1 MGGNPAPPLAETLVQ
16 LVLRARRIDVLIQT
30 EEDWHALGMIAAR
43 MLFWCGGAIYACRC
57 EGREMRFALQ
67 VVHASFGTIAHQI
80 AGAYATHLRKTRR
93 LSGGIFAHYIS
104 IPLRDDTSL
113 DDLVFWLHR
122 SDHPASAP
130 TRAMRGTTTRVWTAD
145 SAYFSPNTL
154 PWINTDRVL
163 TSLGFGAAG
172 PATYRRRK
180 FEEISPQVIETLTRR
195 PPRAHRS
202 EFLRDPAA
210 TSLEA
215 DHATRAARPNMET
228 IARTVA
234 DYCKVSYDDMLTDS
248 RKRAVSKARV
258 IATVLATR
266 NGATAAAAARL
277 FNRSRSTLIEQA
289 EHYRA
294 TQPEIFAEAESLLEA
309 FLAAARE

>member
-1 MGGNPAPPLAETLVQ
+1 MGGTTAQPPADTLVQ
-16 LVLRARRIDVLIQT
+16 LVLRAHHYDALIQT
-30 EEDWHALGMIAAR
+30 QEDWLALGSIAAR

-57 EGREMRFALQ
+57 EGDEMRFALQ
-67 VVHASFGTIAHQI
+67 VQHASLGTIAHQI
-80 AGAYATHLRKTRR
+80 AGAYATRLRKIRG
-93 LSGGIFAHYIS
+93 LSGGIFKHYIA
-104 IPLRDDTSL
+104 IPLSDAAFL

-122 SDHPASAP
+122 SEEPATALSEAMPSA
-130 TRAMRGTTTRVWTAD
+130 TTQVWTAE
-145 SAYFSPNTL
+145 SAYLIPNSV

-163 TSLGFGAAG
+163 SSLGVGV
-172 PATYRRRK
+172 PDPVEYQRRRL
-180 FEEISPQVIETLTRR
+180 EEISPRVIEMFTRR
-195 PPRAHRS
+195 PPRLPR
-202 EFLRDPAA
+202 PAP
-210 TSLEA
+210 LA
-215 DHATRAARPNMET
+215 DTAAASRAADDAPAAARPNIET

-234 DYCKVSYDDMLTDS
+234 DYCKVSYNDMLSGS

-258 IATVLATR
+258 IAAVLATR

-309 FLAAARE
+309 TLDGTRE